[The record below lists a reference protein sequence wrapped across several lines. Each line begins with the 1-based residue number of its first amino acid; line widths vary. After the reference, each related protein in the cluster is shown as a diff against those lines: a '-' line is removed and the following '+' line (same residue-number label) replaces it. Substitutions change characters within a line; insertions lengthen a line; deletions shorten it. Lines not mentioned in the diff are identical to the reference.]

1 LSPQLIFV
9 IPTRTVRLDSS
20 KKIRT
25 VVSGKER
32 VDVLARCLFSL
43 HRWQLRLKYD
53 LKLVFYLSHPQE
65 EKALIIPLH
74 NLSEEIDDEF
84 EATHLM
90 IRLLSSPE
98 VFNCETQKISFE
110 ELLLLTSTNS
120 IIYYLTP
127 NGLPF
132 SDVKKEL
139 SRSDSLCFVLGSQ
152 HDLTPEQE
160 SVMCKIGALQISL
173 GQLNYLASHVL
184 TIICHYLFDTLENS
198 SLS

>member
-1 LSPQLIFV
+1 M
-9 IPTRTVRLDSS
+9 DSS

-43 HRWQLRLKYD
+43 HRWQSRLKYD

-65 EKALIIPLH
+65 EKAIIIPLH
-74 NLSEEIDDEF
+74 NLSEKIDDEF

-110 ELLLLTSTNS
+110 ELLLRTSANS

-132 SDVKKEL
+132 LDVKKEL

-160 SVMCKIGALQISL
+160 SVMYKIGALQISL

-198 SLS
+198 SFS